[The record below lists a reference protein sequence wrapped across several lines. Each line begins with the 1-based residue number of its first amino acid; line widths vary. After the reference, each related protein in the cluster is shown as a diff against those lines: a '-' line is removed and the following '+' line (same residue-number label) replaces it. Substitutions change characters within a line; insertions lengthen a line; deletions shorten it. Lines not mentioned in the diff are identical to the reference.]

1 MLPAMLVEPRDL
13 LFDGAF
19 NLRDLGGLPAAGGRK
34 VRRCTVYRSG
44 ELTHL
49 GPDGFDAVRRLGL
62 AVVIDLRTTVEIE
75 RRGRLDWEA
84 LKVTYRH
91 VSLVEAAVGESGA
104 YPPDIPEDWLRH
116 RYEEIVDTR
125 AERVARVLTLLSW
138 PGATPA
144 IVQCTA
150 GKDRTGVVSALLL
163 ALLGVPDDEIA
174 TDYALS
180 APAVAAR
187 GELADVPA
195 PVLAARPETM
205 VEFLTSLRERHGSI
219 EGLILHLGV
228 GPDTVVRLR
237 SLLLE

>member
-1 MLPAMLVEPRDL
+1 MPLAMLVEPREL

-34 VRRCTVYRSG
+34 VRRCTVCGSG

-49 GPDGFDAVRRLGL
+49 GPDGFEAGRRLGL

-104 YPPDIPEDWLRH
+104 YPPDIPEDWLRR

-125 AERVARVLTLLSW
+125 AEQVARVLT
-138 PGATPA
+138 PA
-144 IVQCTA
+144 
-150 GKDRTGVVSALLL
+150 
-163 ALLGVPDDEIA
+163 
-174 TDYALS
+174 
-180 APAVAAR
+180 
-187 GELADVPA
+187 ELAGCDPSGRAVHSRPRQNRSREC
-195 PVLAARPETM
+195 AAFGLVGRARRDRHR
-205 VEFLTSLRERHGSI
+205 LRAERGGGS
-219 EGLILHLGV
+219 
-228 GPDTVVRLR
+228 GPD
-237 SLLLE
+237 